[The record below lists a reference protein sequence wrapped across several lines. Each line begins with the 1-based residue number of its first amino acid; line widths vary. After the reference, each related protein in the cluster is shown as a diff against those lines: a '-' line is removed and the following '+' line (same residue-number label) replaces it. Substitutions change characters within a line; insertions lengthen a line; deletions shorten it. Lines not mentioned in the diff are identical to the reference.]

1 MACSITLTV
10 AGCRK
15 SKRDPPG
22 PIQDFCRVALGGEV
36 EEFASAG
43 YASIFHRNSLSQMIH
58 RFFQLCALGGVL
70 TALNGCDTLS
80 EMVTANMPDTHSGRA
95 SIVVSLRA
103 QEAYLYRGKI
113 LVASSRISSGKE
125 GHRTPIGRFRL
136 IRRDEDHR
144 SSVYGAFCD
153 SENRIVK
160 PDVDSRRD
168 HPPRHTHF
176 VGASMPYFLE
186 FSPGYGLHQGYLP
199 GEPASHGCIRMPY
212 WKARQFYNAARI
224 GTPVIVKP

>member
-1 MACSITLTV
+1 MTNQGPVLIGGFQSGGFQV
-10 AGCRK
+10 ATAEGQSGLQLRIVCVVEG
-15 SKRDPPG
+15 SPPIFFPTRMLNRISRICALG
-22 PIQDFCRVALGGEV
+22 AVLVALGG
-36 EEFASAG
+36 
-43 YASIFHRNSLSQMIH
+43 
-58 RFFQLCALGGVL
+58 
-70 TALNGCDTLS
+70 CDTMS
-80 EMVTANMPDTHSGRA
+80 EMFTANMPDTHSGRP

-103 QEAYLYRGKI
+103 QEAYLYRGRH

-125 GHRTPIGRFRL
+125 GHRTPIGHFRV
-136 IRRDEDHR
+136 IRKDEGHR

-153 SENRIVK
+153 SSNRIVK

-168 HPPRHTHF
+168 RPPPHTHF

-212 WKARQFYNAARI
+212 WKARQFYDAVHL
-224 GTPVIVKP
+224 GTVVVIKP